1 MKTIFVIIIAGLLVG
16 CSTDHPDSRISEIN
30 LTLPERWSAS
40 KEAQAGVDTNWI
52 YQVGGQN
59 GERIVKEALQSNP
72 QLSVAAER
80 VQQATALA
88 RTAKAQRLPS
98 VAAGVDS
105 ARTKRIFVG
114 FPFGGGGIPSS
125 DFETFTS
132 NFSVSWEPDI
142 WGFKKAGQEALIANA
157 QAEEQAYSAA
167 KASLAAQVL
176 RSWFAIAEAN
186 EQLVLVSEADQLYRT
201 TLELVRERYE
211 MALVDDGGAVAQ
223 LRIAES
229 EVATNQ
235 ERTAQYQ
242 GIRDQA
248 IRQLETLLGRYPE
261 GGLNGLLRL
270 PKTPPSPPA
279 GLPSQLLLRRP
290 DILESERRFAS
301 AGRLLKQGKLA
312 FFPSFTLT
320 GSAGTTTD
328 SLANIFNSDFGVW
341 SLASG
346 LFQPIW
352 AGGALRSEYDRL
364 ISEERLALAN
374 LQSVV
379 LTAFKEV
386 ESALKEEEI
395 LVQREKSLKE
405 ALKLAKSATESATE
419 EYSAGTGDALTLI
432 TSQSKQIQ
440 LASRL
445 ATINRLR
452 LDNRITLHLALG
464 GDFTLS
470 K

>member
-80 VQQATALA
+80 VQQAAALT

-98 VAAGVDS
+98 VAAGVDA

-279 GLPSQLLLRRP
+279 HAPGTARRP
-290 DILESERRFAS
+290 AAPPQAPHPDSRAPDAS
-301 AGRLLKQGKLA
+301 PPRHASPIPTAPASPQTR
-312 FFPSFTLT
+312 
-320 GSAGTTTD
+320 AGTPRATPPARPSAARVADEACTPHPHRECRSSAHGKPRSPAPSTSPAPATGAPQRPH
-328 SLANIFNSDFGVW
+328 SLQA
-341 SLASG
+341 A
-346 LFQPIW
+346 
-352 AGGALRSEYDRL
+352 
-364 ISEERLALAN
+364 
-374 LQSVV
+374 
-379 LTAFKEV
+379 
-386 ESALKEEEI
+386 
-395 LVQREKSLKE
+395 
-405 ALKLAKSATESATE
+405 
-419 EYSAGTGDALTLI
+419 
-432 TSQSKQIQ
+432 
-440 LASRL
+440 
-445 ATINRLR
+445 
-452 LDNRITLHLALG
+452 
-464 GDFTLS
+464 
-470 K
+470 

>member
-1 MKTIFVIIIAGLLVG
+1 
-16 CSTDHPDSRISEIN
+16 
-30 LTLPERWSAS
+30 
-40 KEAQAGVDTNWI
+40 
-52 YQVGGQN
+52 
-59 GERIVKEALQSNP
+59 
-72 QLSVAAER
+72 
-80 VQQATALA
+80 
-88 RTAKAQRLPS
+88 
-98 VAAGVDS
+98 
-105 ARTKRIFVG
+105 
-114 FPFGGGGIPSS
+114 
-125 DFETFTS
+125 
-132 NFSVSWEPDI
+132 
-142 WGFKKAGQEALIANA
+142 
-157 QAEEQAYSAA
+157 
-167 KASLAAQVL
+167 L

-229 EVATNQ
+229 EVATNL

-364 ISEERLALAN
+364 KSEERLALAN
-374 LQSVV
+374 LKSVV

-386 ESALKEEEI
+386 ESALKEEDI
-395 LVQREKSLKE
+395 LIRREKSLKE
-405 ALKLAKSATESATE
+405 ALELAKSATESATE

-432 TSQSKQIQ
+432 TSQSKQIE

-445 ATINRLR
+445 ATLNRLR